1 MTLSLADI
9 QNAKNDEDLFQQ
21 LFSALSEVFPPE
33 LRDNRD
39 QFYAALVLLLAG
51 CAQWLELK
59 PSSQQGP

>member
-51 CAQWLELK
+51 CAQWLEFMI
-59 PSSQQGP
+59 SMSA